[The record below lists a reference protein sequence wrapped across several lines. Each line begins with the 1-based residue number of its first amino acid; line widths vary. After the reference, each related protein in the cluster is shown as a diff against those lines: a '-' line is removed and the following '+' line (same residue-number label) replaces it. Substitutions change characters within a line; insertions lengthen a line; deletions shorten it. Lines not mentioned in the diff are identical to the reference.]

1 MIKIGYAVTGS
12 FCTFSKTLVVMQAL
26 VDKGYELV
34 PIFSYNTCNLDT
46 RFYKAKDFY
55 SETVRIT
62 GKYPICD
69 LVNAEPLGTKEK
81 LDLIVV
87 CPCTGKTRK
96 RHNGHSRN
104 ACGQGASQKLPSR
117 AYRAV
122 EQRRAGRE
130 RKKSRSSSEHEER
143 ILCTDGTGRA
153 RHKNEIAHR
162 RFFNRPR
169 RGETCT
175 ERKTSRTRVQEFINV
190 IDNTRAR

>member
-1 MIKIGYAVTGS
+1 MTKIGYAVTGS
-12 FCTFSKTLVVMQAL
+12 FCTFSKTLAVMQAL

-87 CPCTGKTRK
+87 CPCTGNTLSKLA
-96 RHNGHSRN
+96 NGITDTPVTLAVKAHLRN
-104 ACGQGASQKLPSR
+104 CRPVLIALSSNDALGANAKIS
-117 AYRAV
+117 
-122 EQRRAGRE
+122 
-130 RKKSRSSSEHEER
+130 
-143 ILCTDGTGRA
+143 
-153 RHKNEIAHR
+153 
-162 RFFNRPR
+162 
-169 RGETCT
+169 
-175 ERKTSRTRVQEFINV
+175 V
-190 IDNTRAR
+190 IF

>member
-1 MIKIGYAVTGS
+1 MHLFENACGNAGS
-12 FCTFSKTLVVMQAL
+12 CRQ
-26 VDKGYELV
+26 GYELV

-87 CPCTGKTRK
+87 CPCTGEHAFKTRK

-122 EQRRAGRE
+122 EQRRAGRK

-169 RGETCT
+169 CGETCA

>member
-1 MIKIGYAVTGS
+1 MTKIGYAVTGS
-12 FCTFSKTLVVMQAL
+12 FCTFSKTLAVMQAL

-87 CPCTGKTRK
+87 CPCTGNTLSKLANGITDTCVTMAAKSHLRNGRPVLLAVATNDGLSGSAKNIGELLARK
-96 RHNGHSRN
+96 NIYFVPFRQDDAQNKPRSLAADYSRLRE
-104 ACGQGASQKLPSR
+104 AIIAAAQGVQLQP
-117 AYRAV
+117 
-122 EQRRAGRE
+122 
-130 RKKSRSSSEHEER
+130 
-143 ILCTDGTGRA
+143 ILA
-153 RHKNEIAHR
+153 APEN
-162 RFFNRPR
+162 
-169 RGETCT
+169 
-175 ERKTSRTRVQEFINV
+175 
-190 IDNTRAR
+190 

>member
-34 PIFSYNTCNLDT
+34 PIFRIIPAISTHAFIRRKILFRNGADHGEISDMRPCERRAARYERKTRSYRRVSLHGEHS
-46 RFYKAKDFY
+46 F
-55 SETVRIT
+55 
-62 GKYPICD
+62 
-69 LVNAEPLGTKEK
+69 
-81 LDLIVV
+81 
-87 CPCTGKTRK
+87 KTRK

-162 RFFNRPR
+162 
-169 RGETCT
+169 
-175 ERKTSRTRVQEFINV
+175 
-190 IDNTRAR
+190 